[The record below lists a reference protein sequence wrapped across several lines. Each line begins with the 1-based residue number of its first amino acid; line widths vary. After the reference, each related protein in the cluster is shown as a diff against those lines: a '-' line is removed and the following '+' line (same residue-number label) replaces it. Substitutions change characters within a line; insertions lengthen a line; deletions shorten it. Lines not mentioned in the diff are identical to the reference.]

1 MNLVDEEGNGDAD
14 DDHADEQV
22 ETKNIYAITL
32 LVGPAHCDDDTNNGH
47 NPCTLHIVMTM
58 ITDIMKKIPTMQQ
71 CNGHNHGIYGDDDDD
86 DDDDDIDEDDSV
98 TFLGRCCQQ

>member
-32 LVGPAHCDDDTNNGH
+32 LVGPAHCDDDDHRHNEEDTNNA
-47 NPCTLHIVMTM
+47 
-58 ITDIMKKIPTMQQ
+58 TMQWSQ
-71 CNGHNHGIYGDDDDD
+71 PWY
-86 DDDDDIDEDDSV
+86 
-98 TFLGRCCQQ
+98 LW